1 MRQNPKVCLQADE
14 IGNSSN
20 WLSVIVTGTDLE
32 LSEPQ
37 YHTAEREHARELLA
51 QHPEWWRSLCRKH
64 ATDCW
69 FLRWRLCSFASTL
82 NRSADFV
89 PSRTDHLR
97 RRIRAVASKQ
107 ELEKLD
113 IIRLAAL
120 CENVARS
127 SAIDKQIAAQAA
139 SGRIRSSG

>member
-1 MRQNPKVCLQADE
+1 M
-14 IGNSSN
+14 
-20 WLSVIVTGTDLE
+20 
-32 LSEPQ
+32 
-37 YHTAEREHARELLA
+37 
-51 QHPEWWRSLCRKH
+51 
-64 ATDCW
+64 
-69 FLRWRLCSFASTL
+69 
-82 NRSADFV
+82 
-89 PSRTDHLR
+89 
-97 RRIRAVASKQ
+97 ASKQ